1 MAGVKQKDI
10 ENLDFD
16 SDKDMCFL
24 TKLENDLQLIF
35 NRLYAKFPS
44 KNKCFHVKNV
54 LKKGSLFHKGDY
66 FLSLRSD
73 HLFFSEDVKKELLD
87 KINGIPYIR
96 ETEMDDQG
104 NLILCLNRPVIF
116 KSILN
121 YVLKYGNN
129 YGMKTTDKTFLVLI
143 HNEVFKNFDALR
155 IAIVA
160 NHLISFLTATGAKVF
175 VNEYRKDA
183 ELSFQEVPTYKCSD
197 VCLQQMKELCE
208 LIENL
213 AESSDWNTIDDSTGN
228 TIINLKKFVTV
239 QSLCYGKD
247 ADNITIS
254 KKIPHV
260 VINQATYVAHFQQS
274 HNIHPN
280 HIIQI
285 CSLSQRRK
293 IIDSGLL
300 IEMLDLLP
308 ASQIFIT
315 CQTTVFKDDEIEL
328 TVDAFMDYHKKEIEK
343 AMTHKF
349 DSSMLTKEIWENYMK
364 TLVDTSVKFCF
375 LKAGTNVP
383 LKMDS
388 LIGESTARNNKNGI
402 FIQYNFARLSNILE
416 TFEQKVKKGYYE
428 SLPSID
434 NVDFSLLKFEEEW
447 NLLNCVL
454 AFPRLV
460 EEIFWSVV
468 SRHSFPV
475 SRICIMLTKLSSC
488 FSVYYS
494 RIHILG
500 GPQPQLQKVMFA
512 RLWLLKG
519 IHQIISNSFT
529 LLNVEGLN
537 KM

>member
-1 MAGVKQKDI
+1 MARMKGKDI
-10 ENLDFD
+10 KNLDFD
-16 SDKDMCFL
+16 SDKNMCFL

-35 NRLYAKFPS
+35 NGLYTKFPS

-54 LKKGSLFHKGDY
+54 LKKGSLFHKGDF

-73 HLFFSEDVKKELLD
+73 HIYFSEDVKKELLD
-87 KINGIPYIR
+87 EINGIPYVC
-96 ETEMDDQG
+96 ETEIDEPG

-116 KSILN
+116 RSILN
-121 YVLKYGNN
+121 NVLKYGNS
-129 YGMKTTDKTFLVLI
+129 YGMKTTDKSFLVLI

-160 NHLISFLTATGAKVF
+160 NHLISFLTATGAKVY

-183 ELSFQEVPTYKCSD
+183 ELAFKEVQTYTCSD
-197 VCLQQMKELCE
+197 ICLQKMKELCE
-208 LIENL
+208 IIENL
-213 AESSDWNTIDDSTGN
+213 AESSEWSTADDGSGN

-247 ADNITIS
+247 ANTITVC
-254 KKIPHV
+254 KKIPHA
-260 VINQATYVAHFQQS
+260 VINQTAYVAHFQQS
-274 HNIHPN
+274 HDINPN
-280 HIIQI
+280 HVIQI
-285 CSLSQRRK
+285 CSVSQQRK

-315 CQTTVFKDDEIEL
+315 CQTTVFTDDELEL
-328 TVDAFMDYHKKEIEK
+328 TVDAFMDYIEK
-343 AMTHKF
+343 AMTHRY
-349 DSSMLTKEIWENYMK
+349 DSSTLIKEIWSNYMK
-364 TLVDTSVKFCF
+364 TLVDTSVKFYF
-375 LKAGTNVP
+375 LKTGTNVP
-383 LKMDS
+383 LKIDS
-388 LIGESTARNNKNGI
+388 LIGENTARNNKGGI
-402 FIQYNFARLSNILE
+402 FIQYNFARLSGILE
-416 TFEQKVKKGYYE
+416 TFDQKVKEGYYE
-428 SLPSID
+428 SLPPID
-434 NVDFSLLKFEEEW
+434 DVDFSLLKFEEEW
-447 NLLNCVL
+447 NLLNFVL
-454 AFPRLV
+454 AFPRLI
-460 EEIFWSVV
+460 EEIFCSVV
-468 SRHSFPV
+468 SRHSFPA

-519 IHQIISNSFT
+519 IQQIISNSFT
-529 LLNVEGLN
+529 LLNVKGLN